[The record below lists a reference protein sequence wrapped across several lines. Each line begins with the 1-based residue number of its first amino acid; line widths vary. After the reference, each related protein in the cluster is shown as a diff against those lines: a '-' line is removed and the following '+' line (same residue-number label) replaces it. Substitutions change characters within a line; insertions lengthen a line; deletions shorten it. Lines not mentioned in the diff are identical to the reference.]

1 MTQKLLTLPF
11 RIGFGAAR
19 TAIDLS
25 AKTLDL
31 SLHLAGSAIDTFWPG
46 SSSESAEPDR
56 QPSASDTH
64 TDAPTS
70 ATTTDTATGT
80 GAATATTTATDRPAR
95 PKPARESRVNG
106 HGTQHAPA
114 TPPASAQPAPAPPPE
129 QQPDTPLSPQQDAI
143 KTIADEEEVVAEF
156 AEPGAEDGAGA
167 QIEVDEPWDGY
178 AEMNASAI
186 IGRIDQA
193 GAAELALL
201 ELYEQMHKK
210 RQTVLS
216 AAAKRLRALSPPQDS

>member
-19 TAIDLS
+19 TAIDIS

-46 SSSESAEPDR
+46 SSSEPGAP
-56 QPSASDTH
+56 QASD
-64 TDAPTS
+64 PEGQPE
-70 ATTTDTATGT
+70 TGP
-80 GAATATTTATDRPAR
+80 ATATVTPPRPR
-95 PKPARESRVNG
+95 PPRESRVNG

-114 TPPASAQPAPAPPPE
+114 TPPGAAQQPAPAPPPE
-129 QQPDTPLSPQQDAI
+129 QQPDTPLSPQQDAL
-143 KTIADEEEVVAEF
+143 KTIEDEEEVVAEF
-156 AEPGAEDGAGA
+156 ADPGAEDGAGA
-167 QIEVDEPWDGY
+167 QLEVDQPWEGY
-178 AEMNASAI
+178 AKMNANTI

-193 GAAELALL
+193 SAAELALL

-216 AAAKRLRALSPPQDS
+216 AAAKRLRALSPPQES